1 MKRFTT
7 AVALAAAL
15 SVSSVGY
22 AGGGH
27 DHNFDLIDFIE
38 RLFGHFP
45 DKPGGNG
52 GEVPELD
59 AGAAGLGIGLVI
71 GLGALVRER
80 QKRKDD

>member
-1 MKRFTT
+1 MRRLTT
-7 AVALAAAL
+7 ALAITAAL
-15 SVSSVGY
+15 SFSSVGY
-22 AGGGH
+22 AGSNH
-27 DHNFDLIDFIE
+27 DHNFSIIDFIE

-45 DKPGGNG
+45 GKPGGNG